1 MVIDMR
7 VTEILTRI
15 VKIDAQS
22 IEDAISIIKND
33 YKQEKIVLDE
43 SDFNQNLVIEKKEDA
58 FSSRRDA
65 LANTVIQYL
74 MKDEKKHWMECGEPK
89 ENHIYLTLKEL
100 QGSLI

>member
-1 MVIDMR
+1 MIIDIR
-7 VTEILTRI
+7 VTEVLTRI
-15 VKIDAQS
+15 VKINARSTKDAVNIVKS
-22 IEDAISIIKND
+22 D

-43 SDFNQNLVIEKKEDA
+43 SDFNQNLVIEKKENE

-74 MKDEKKHWMECGEPK
+74 IKDEKKHWMECGKPK
-89 ENHIYLTLKEL
+89 ESHIYLTLKEL